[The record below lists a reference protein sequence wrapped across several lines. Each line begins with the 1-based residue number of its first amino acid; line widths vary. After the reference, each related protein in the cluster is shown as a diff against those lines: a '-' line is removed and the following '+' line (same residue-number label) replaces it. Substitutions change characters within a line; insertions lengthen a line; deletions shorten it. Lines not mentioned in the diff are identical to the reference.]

1 MNLQEQ
7 ETSMHFGI
15 VKKFEKLNIYN
26 INKPLGPAQKLV
38 KNGPV

>member
-1 MNLQEQ
+1 MNLQKQ
-7 ETSMHFGI
+7 EKSMHFGI
-15 VKKFEKLNIYN
+15 VKEFQNLNIYN